1 MVEDDTTLLEVSDLQ
16 VAYGNVVGLRSLD
29 LTVRAGEIHAL
40 LGSNGAGKS
49 SALNAIAGVVPVRS
63 GGVVFRGK
71 DLTRTATWRI
81 AQSGLV
87 LVPEGRQIIGPLTVE
102 ENLRLGGFANRRGS
116 DRKALEESV
125 YETFPVLAEYRNTA
139 GGLLSGGQQQMLAF
153 GRALMAE
160 PRLMLLDEPS
170 MGLAPVM
177 VDRILDS
184 VVEIARR
191 GIGVLMVEQNAAA
204 LDIADHAAVLEQG
217 VVVTRGEPDEVRD
230 DPRVMRAFLGTA
242 G

>member
-1 MVEDDTTLLEVSDLQ
+1 LAEDATTLLDVDALQ
-16 VAYGNVVGLRSLD
+16 VAYGNIVGVRSLD

-49 SALNAIAGVVPVRS
+49 SSLNAIAGAVPVRS
-63 GGVVFRGK
+63 GRIVFQGT
-71 DLTRTATWRI
+71 DITRAPAWRI
-81 AQSGLV
+81 AKGGLV

-102 ENLRLGGFANRRGS
+102 ENLRLGTFANTSRS
-116 DRKALEESV
+116 DRAALEESV
-125 YETFPVLAEYRNTA
+125 YEMFPVLAEYRRTA

-160 PRLMLLDEPS
+160 PALMLLDEPS

-177 VDRILDS
+177 VDRVLDA

-204 LDIADHAAVLEQG
+204 LDVADYAAVLEQG
-217 VVVTRGEPDEVRD
+217 VVVTHGVPDAVRD
-230 DPRVMRAFLGTA
+230 DPRVVRAFLGTA
-242 G
+242 

>member
-1 MVEDDTTLLEVSDLQ
+1 LVEDDTTLLEVSDLQ

-71 DLTRTATWRI
+71 DVTRTTTWRI

-102 ENLRLGGFANRRGS
+102 ENLRLGGFANRRS
-116 DRKALEESV
+116 ADRKALEESV
-125 YETFPVLAEYRNTA
+125 YETFPVLAEYRTTA

-217 VVVTRGEPDEVRD
+217 VVVTRGKPDEVRD
-230 DPRVMRAFLGTA
+230 DPRVMRAFLGTS
-242 G
+242 